1 MRRQA
6 AIAVTAGVVLGALVI
21 SGHAAGADIAAGKEF
36 AELACSACHQVRAGQ
51 PEPAPIYDPDRRMM
65 VQAPSFMTIAR
76 ERGDDAAWLRS
87 VIMLPHYPMR
97 EQAISE
103 TDLDALI
110 AYMRSLRESGPRRP

>member
-1 MRRQA
+1 MRKRA
-6 AIAVTAGVVLGALVI
+6 AIAVTVGVVLAMVI
-21 SGHAAGADIAAGKEF
+21 SGHAASADIAAGKEF

-110 AYMRSLRESGPRRP
+110 AYIQSLRESRPPRP